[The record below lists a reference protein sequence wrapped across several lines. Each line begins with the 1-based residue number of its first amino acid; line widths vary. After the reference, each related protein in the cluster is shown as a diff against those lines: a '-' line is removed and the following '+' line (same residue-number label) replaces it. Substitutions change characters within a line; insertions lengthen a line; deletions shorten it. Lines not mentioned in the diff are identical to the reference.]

1 MELSGLVVAGS
12 RMRLGRA
19 GEQRVPSHGLVAGAA
34 VEGFADRPANVAVAG
49 AGIPEDLGSSY
60 HQGGADPL
68 SLPGR
73 RHADA
78 SDGPGGGAEHG
89 SEHGLGARAMQ
100 QQG

>member
-19 GEQRVPSHGLVAGAA
+19 GEHRVSSPGLVAGAA

-49 AGIPEDLGSSY
+49 AGIPDDLGSSY

-68 SLPGR
+68 SLPAR
-73 RHADA
+73 RHPDA
-78 SDGPGGGAEHG
+78 SGCPGGWAQHG
-89 SEHGLGARAMQ
+89 SEPAPAARAI
-100 QQG
+100 